1 MTDTKLEMLNQ
12 KKVRIKNF
20 EGLNQ
25 LKEDKD
31 WFKKM
36 LLIEL
41 KVIALFK
48 ILFQNTGNKIQKCAT
63 KVKMKDTKI

>member
-1 MTDTKLEMLNQ
+1 MTDTKLQMLNQ

-25 LKEDKD
+25 IKEDQDRIKEI
-31 WFKKM
+31 

-41 KVIALFK
+41 KAIALFK
-48 ILFQNTGNKIQKCAT
+48 ILFQNTGK
-63 KVKMKDTKI
+63 